1 MPKLV
6 ILGTAHAI
14 PDENHDNT
22 HLALIGDG
30 RQVLIDCSGNSVVQL
45 KKAGIELNGLTDIFL
60 THFHPDHVAGIPSLL
75 TSMWLLGRRD
85 PLTIYGLEYT
95 LNSLK
100 GLLGFYEWDIWPN
113 IFTVNFH
120 ALPAENLTLALQTDE
135 FRIFTSPV
143 EHLAPTIGLRI
154 EATQTGMILA
164 YSCDTE
170 PCDAVV
176 ELANQ
181 ADILLHEATGEYHGH
196 SSAAQAGIIAARAG
210 VDRLYLIHYDPQ
222 DETLASQAQKEYPGP
237 VIRTED
243 FMVLEL

>member
-22 HLALIGDG
+22 HLALIGDE
-30 RQVLIDCSGNSVVQL
+30 RQILIDCSGSPVVQL
-45 KKAGIELNGLTDIFL
+45 KRAGIEINNLTDIIL

-85 PLTIYGLEYT
+85 PIDIYGLEYT
-95 LNSLK
+95 LDSLK
-100 GLLGFYEWDIWPN
+100 GLMAFYEWDLWPN

-120 ALPAENLTLALQTDE
+120 PLPQENLILALQTDE
-135 FRIFTSPV
+135 FQIYTSPV
-143 EHLAPTIGLRI
+143 KHLAPTIGLRI
-154 EATQTGMILA
+154 EATQTGRILA

-176 ELANQ
+176 GLANQ
-181 ADILLHEATGEYHGH
+181 ANMLLHESTGEYHGH
-196 SSAAQAGIIAARAG
+196 SSAAQAGIIATRAG

-222 DETLASQAQKEYPGP
+222 DETLVSQAQKEFTGRI
-237 VIRTED
+237 IRAED
-243 FMVLEL
+243 FMILEL